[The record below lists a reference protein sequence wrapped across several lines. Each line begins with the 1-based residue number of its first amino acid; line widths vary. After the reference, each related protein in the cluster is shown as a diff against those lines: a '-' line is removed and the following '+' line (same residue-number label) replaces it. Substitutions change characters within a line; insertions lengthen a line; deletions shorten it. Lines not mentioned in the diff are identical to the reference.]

1 MRIRLCFG
9 YLQVAIAGY
18 IHTRSAFVLILKRNF
33 GILIQ
38 LEDLPTQEIRVCVNQ
53 GMKREMNMVG
63 RYRFDPLTERC
74 DRIGNIADEN
84 RGAVSKRNVRCH
96 SRLLSHSPFTA
107 PALKTTKA
115 QNACPQPGA
124 ALHRSAWLRWLFQ
137 AQELQ
142 LLRVTRRLENH
153 EFETCFWF
161 KIRRELGVL

>member
-137 AQELQ
+137 AQVQAFSTSSSYTEA
-142 LLRVTRRLENH
+142 
-153 EFETCFWF
+153 
-161 KIRRELGVL
+161 